1 MQRDPRTTNAFAAAL
16 VVAVRV
22 LLVVL
27 AAAAVVTAVVVSRR
41 EHAVVVRRYSCP
53 MHSEVTASSPGDC
66 PICGMALE
74 ETGPGTGP
82 TGGPIAGSMGGMPR
96 GAKDGDD
103 AVAEDDTIGIA
114 TLRGS
119 TESTKLLRFS
129 VARAR
134 HNAFR
139 GEVHTPAISEADG
152 TVTAQLY
159 RDELASLA
167 PDDLVELIPAS
178 APGTRIKLQRDAIP
192 PLIQGAIARV
202 RFHAEP
208 GSFASSPAGTGWV
221 KLPNKVRPVLVV
233 RSQGI
238 VNAPDGPYVLVF
250 SADRGAITKRHVEI
264 GKDYGGMTAVMSGL
278 SDKDYV
284 VMANT
289 YSFDAERR
297 LKAAQ

>member
-1 MQRDPRTTNAFAAAL
+1 MERDPRTTNTLAAAL

-27 AAAAVVTAVVVSRR
+27 AAGAVVTAVVVSRR
-41 EHAVVVRRYSCP
+41 DRPAVVRRYSCP
-53 MHSEVTASSPGDC
+53 MHSEVTASGPGDC

-74 ETGPGTGP
+74 D
-82 TGGPIAGSMGGMPR
+82 TGGASGGPMAVMPR
-96 GAKDGDD
+96 AAPDSDD
-103 AVAEDDTIGIA
+103 AVADNDTLGIA

-119 TESTKLLRFS
+119 TESIKLLRAS
-129 VARAR
+129 VAKAR

-139 GEVHTPAISEADG
+139 GELHTPAISEADG

-167 PDDLVELIPAS
+167 PDELAELVPAT
-178 APGTRIKLQRDAIP
+178 APDAPIRLRRDAIP
-192 PLIQGAIARV
+192 PLIQGALARI
-202 RFHAEP
+202 RFHVEP
-208 GSFASSPAGTGWV
+208 GASASTPAGAGWI
-221 KLPNKVRPVLVV
+221 KLANKVRAVLVV
-233 RSQGI
+233 RSTAI
-238 VNAPDGPYVLVF
+238 INSPDGPYVLVF
-250 SADRGAITKRHVEI
+250 SADRGAITRRRVEI
-264 GKDYGGMTAVMSGL
+264 GKDYGGMTAIMSGL

-297 LKAAQ
+297 QKAAK